1 MKAAAAALLCL
12 VFCVPLSAADADF
25 DRRLSRILR
34 DMQLALEG
42 SSANGFLAPFD
53 AERFPDYLRFRDVVH
68 RLMRENSARAAF
80 EVADTAVFP
89 SPEKAQIVLD
99 AEMELSRRDAA
110 GQTRRRTERLKMEL
124 QRTPRGWRVTDLSP
138 RSFFEPL

>member
-1 MKAAAAALLCL
+1 MRAVILAVLLCASAL
-12 VFCVPLSAADADF
+12 PAADADF

-34 DMQLALEG
+34 EMQLALEG

-53 AERFPDYLRFRDVVH
+53 GERFPDYLRFRDVIQ

-110 GQTRRRTERLKMEL
+110 GQTRRRSERLKMEL
-124 QRTPRGWRVTDLSP
+124 QRTPRGWRVTNLSP
-138 RSFFEPL
+138 RSFFDPL